1 MGAVGCGLANAA
13 VAIQNTQPMKDHPDW
28 GYTIYGLPGDG
39 STKQTA
45 YVFTN
50 QNATLS
56 WKAPSDVS
64 SVRLLVVGGG
74 GAGGGKYDDTTKE
87 PKKVKD
93 GGYGGGGGGGFTE
106 IAATDVVSGTTYDIV
121 VGKGGAATTSNSEDG
136 GQSSFVGQLVEAR
149 ADGGGYGGGIKVGDP
164 TYSDGH
170 AGANGGGGGFY
181 WNGTSSTYSNQAKGG
196 SAEGNGKGF
205 AGGKCGGTGS
215 TKRRAGGGG
224 GGAGG
229 IGATP
234 TTAVGGAGGAGKKSD
249 ITGSEVYYAGGGGG
263 GGFNTAGG
271 AGGNG
276 GGNGGHGDPPTTEE
290 YKKQGTPGTDGLGG
304 GGGGSGSNY
313 QVSGGQGGSGVVIVR
328 CNESVEDPN
337 PHPEGHDPMDVS
349 WTGKGADANWST
361 RENWSTGSD
370 DQLYYFDTAV
380 FPAGCTA
387 AVTMDKTTDAEY
399 PAATLLSI
407 GANANVTLGGAKVNY
422 FAGNKAMA
430 LMGDGATLTVT
441 GVGNSVVIQ
450 NKGCYTFGANATV
463 KVTEGAKL
471 DLPRMDDC
479 VSLDL
484 NNVKNLKFIADGTG
498 SWLDF
503 RAGDAQQADVRF
515 EAVNGGKAT
524 PQGRLSGAD
533 STMTVVAANG
543 GSFDASYFNT
553 DGALVRLTAAGEGST
568 LAIGAFDDV
577 AEGST
582 ICITNAYMSFSASY
596 QSGYKT
602 QFGVSGATTIELV
615 GANPRIEKVYHDGPA
630 VFGDKL
636 TVKLRPEASW
646 SAGPRIF
653 GTRSGDPAW
662 TVSAGVHYEIDCSQL
677 APKQTLTF
685 RLYELK
691 GGSDSVAAPAT
702 GNVALLGKNADR
714 FDVSFAL
721 SADGKS
727 LDCTL
732 KPKKF
737 GFIFSIR

>member
-1 MGAVGCGLANAA
+1 MNSQMLRKCALMGAVGCGLASAA

-28 GYTIYGLPGDG
+28 GYTIYGLPG
-39 STKQTA
+39 KQTA

-74 GAGGGKYDDTTKE
+74 GAGGGKNNTSKPDD
-87 PKKVKD
+87 
-93 GGYGGGGGGGFTE
+93 GFGGGGGGGFTE
-106 IAATDVVSGTTYDIV
+106 VDSIAVTPGGTYDIV
-121 VGKGGAATTSNSEDG
+121 VGKGGAATTSKSENG
-136 GQSSFVGQLVEAR
+136 GQSSFVGTGVEAR
-149 ADGGGYGGGIKVGDP
+149 ADGGGAGGAYDAVGV
-164 TYSDGH
+164 
-170 AGANGGGGGFY
+170 AGANGGGGG
-181 WNGTSSTYSNQAKGG
+181 GGKSSFKAGGEASGYGAGYSGGGCGPIYPTKGG
-196 SAEGNGKGF
+196 
-205 AGGKCGGTGS
+205 AG
-215 TKRRAGGGG
+215 GGGG

-229 IGATP
+229 LGGTS
-234 TTAVGGAGGAGKKSD
+234 TTYGGGLGGVGKVSD
-249 ITGSEVYYAGGGGG
+249 ITGLDVLYAGGGGG
-263 GGFNTAGG
+263 GGRDAAGGSGG
-271 AGGNG
+271 AGGG
-276 GGNGGHGDPPTTEE
+276 GDGGKGNASDGHEKEKIG
-290 YKKQGTPGTDGLGG
+290 KAGTDGLGG
-304 GGGGSGSNY
+304 GGGGSAEY
-313 QVSGGQGGSGVVIVR
+313 VTKIAGGKGGSGVVIVR

-337 PHPEGHDPMDVS
+337 PHPEGHDPMEVS

-380 FPAGCTA
+380 FPVSCTA

-399 PAATLLSI
+399 PAAALLSI

-441 GVGNSVVIQ
+441 GAGNSVVIQ
-450 NKGCYTFGANATV
+450 NKGCYTFGENVTV
-463 KVTEGAKL
+463 KVTDGAKL

-484 NNVKNLKFIADGTG
+484 NNVKNLKFIADGAG

-503 RAGDAQQADVRF
+503 RAGISQQADVRF
-515 EAVNGGKAT
+515 EAVNGGEAT

-543 GSFDASYFNT
+543 GFFNASYFNT

-582 ICITNAYMSFSASY
+582 ICITNAYMSFYASW

-602 QFGVSGATTIELV
+602 QLGVSGATTIELI
-615 GANPRIEKVYHDGPA
+615 GANPRIEKIYHDGPT

-646 SAGPRIF
+646 STGPRIF
-653 GTRSGDPAW
+653 GKDDRTTDPAW
-662 TVSAGVHYEIDCSQL
+662 TVSSGVHYEIDCSEL
-677 APKQTLTF
+677 APKQMLTF
-685 RLYELK
+685 RLYELRGTK
-691 GGSDSVAAPAT
+691 GDSVAAPTA
-702 GNVALLGKNADR
+702 GNVTLTGTNADR
-714 FDVSFAL
+714 FEVSFAL
-721 SADGKS
+721 SADGKC

>member
-1 MGAVGCGLANAA
+1 MNSQMLRKCALMGAVGCGLASAA

-56 WKAPSDVS
+56 WIAPSDVS
-64 SVRLLVVGGG
+64 SVRLLVIGGG
-74 GAGGGKYDDTTKE
+74 GAGGGRYDTTA
-87 PKKVKD
+87 KD
-93 GGYGGGGGGGFTE
+93 AGFGGGGGGGFTTVDS
-106 IAATDVVSGTTYDIV
+106 IGVTPGDTYDIV
-121 VGKGGAATTSNSEDG
+121 VGKGGLSDTTHSENG
-136 GQSSFVGQLVEAR
+136 GQSSFVGTGVEAR
-149 ADGGGYGGGIKVGDP
+149 ADGGGYGGGFTKNVSGVGGD
-164 TYSDGH
+164 
-170 AGANGGGGGFY
+170 GANGGGGGFF
-181 WNGTSSTYSNQAKGG
+181 WKGSGSTYTQQNGG
-196 SAEGNGKGF
+196 SATGF
-205 AGGKCGGTGS
+205 GAGYAGGKNGGTNRS
-215 TKRRAGGGG
+215 GGGG

-229 IGATP
+229 AGATP
-234 TTAVGGAGGAGKKSD
+234 TSKNGGAGGVGKMSD

-263 GGFNTAGG
+263 GGNCTSGG
-271 AGGNG
+271 LGANG
-276 GGNGGHGDPPTTEE
+276 GGNGGHGEPPTDDL
-290 YKKQGTPGTDGLGG
+290 KHGTPGTDGLGG
-304 GGGGSGSNY
+304 GGGGSAQYNAKI
-313 QVSGGQGGSGVVIVR
+313 SGGKGGSGVVIVR

-337 PHPEGHDPMDVS
+337 PHPEGHDPMEIS

-380 FPAGCTA
+380 FPASCTA
-387 AVTMDKTTDAEY
+387 AVAMDKMTDAEY
-399 PAATLLSI
+399 PAAALLSI
-407 GANANVTLGGAKVNY
+407 GANANVTLGGAKANT

-441 GVGNSVVIQ
+441 GAGNSVVIQ

-463 KVTEGAKL
+463 KATDGAKL

-543 GSFDASYFNT
+543 GVFDASYFNT

-582 ICITNAYMSFSASY
+582 VCITNAYMSFYASY

-636 TVKLRPEASW
+636 TVKLHPEASW

-691 GGSDSVAAPAT
+691 GTKGDSVAAPAD
-702 GNVALLGKNADR
+702 GNVTLTGTNADR

-721 SADGKS
+721 SADGKN

-732 KPKKF
+732 KPKKM
-737 GFIFSIR
+737 GLIFSIR

>member
-1 MGAVGCGLANAA
+1 MKQKMILKCALMGAVGCGLASAA

-39 STKQTA
+39 SAKQTA

-64 SVRLLVVGGG
+64 SVRLLVIGGG
-74 GAGGGKYDDTTKE
+74 GAGGGKYNTTA
-87 PKKVKD
+87 KD
-93 GGYGGGGGGGFTE
+93 AGFGGGGGGGFTE
-106 IAATDVVSGTTYDIV
+106 VDAADVVSGETYAIV
-121 VGKGGAATTSNSEDG
+121 VGKGGAATTSKSENG
-136 GQSSFVGQLVEAR
+136 GQSSFVGAGVEAR
-149 ADGGGYGGGIKVGDP
+149 ADGGGYGGTLNAAG
-164 TYSDGH
+164 S
-170 AGANGGGGGFY
+170 AGANGGGGG
-181 WNGTSSTYSNQAKGG
+181 GSGSTSYAGG
-196 SAEGNGKGF
+196 GAMGNGAGF
-205 AGGKCGGTGS
+205 AGGKNGGDG
-215 TKRRAGGGG
+215 TKTSSYKYRAAGGG

-229 IGATP
+229 IGTTP
-234 TTAVGGAGGAGKKSD
+234 SSTIGGAGGAGKMSD

-263 GGFNTAGG
+263 GGYCNSGG
-271 AGGNG
+271 LGGEG
-276 GGNGGHGDPPTTEE
+276 GGGKGGHGEPSPDIDALH
-290 YKKQGTPGTDGLGG
+290 YGTAGVDGLGG
-304 GGGGSGSNY
+304 GGGGSAVYNKKF
-313 QVSGGQGGSGVVIVR
+313 SGGRGGSGVVIVR

-337 PHPEGHDPMDVS
+337 PHPEGHDPMEIS

-380 FPAGCTA
+380 FPASCTA
-387 AVTMDKTTDAEY
+387 AVTMDKTTDVEY
-399 PAATLLSI
+399 PAAALLSI
-407 GANANVTLGGAKVNY
+407 GANANVTLGGATANC

-441 GVGNSVVIQ
+441 GAGNSVVIQ

-463 KVTEGAKL
+463 KATDGAKL

-577 AEGST
+577 GEGST
-582 ICITNAYMSFSASY
+582 ICITNAYMSFYASY

-636 TVKLRPEASW
+636 TVKLHPEASW

-691 GGSDSVAAPAT
+691 GTKGDSVAAPAD
-702 GNVALLGKNADR
+702 GNVTLTGTNADR

-721 SADGKS
+721 SADGKN

-732 KPKKF
+732 KPKKM
-737 GFIFSIR
+737 GLIFSIR